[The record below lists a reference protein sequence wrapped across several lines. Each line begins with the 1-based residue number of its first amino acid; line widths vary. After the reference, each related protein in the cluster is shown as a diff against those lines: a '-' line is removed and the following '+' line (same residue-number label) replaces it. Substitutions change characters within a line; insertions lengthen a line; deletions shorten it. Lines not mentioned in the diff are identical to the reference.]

1 MRQSRHRRYVTGIR
15 ATRRVFWAAVWLAVV
30 LVTVKAYYLGV
41 PATLAFSDFGNDFRS
56 LAAISYVDVLFAAIC
71 WAAARAILAIT
82 VDRKR
87 TSAAIS
93 MMFVGFAAFAAI
105 YAVANVIFFG
115 IFGGFLTY
123 PLLALVGNLRMLSSS
138 VAATVTPRVIL
149 ALVGLPI
156 IYTVLVEVT
165 VRLVRPRSNPPRI
178 AFVPLG
184 VWLILGIYG
193 FSAAWTTR
201 QDRRI
206 AENPHWVLISSWWQ
220 AVSGDGTVRLTDQFP
235 AADLA
240 DFDPIGPRPLSPASI
255 VRQVSQGLGRKVA
268 VPRPPNVIVI
278 VLESVAARWAG
289 LNGGPYDSTPVL
301 KAESAHALVADNF
314 YAHIGRSSNS
324 LVAILLSA
332 YPKLGFRDVT
342 EEYPHLAGT
351 SMASVFRD
359 RGYRTAFVTPSDLSW
374 AEWGPFLK
382 ERGFAELRD
391 LHQLAC
397 PLISSWGVEDRC
409 MVDGMID
416 FITQAPGRPFFL
428 LGWTTQTH
436 HPYEPT
442 DDVPVLTFQR
452 EPVPDQYEL
461 ERYLNVLHET
471 DHHLARLFDTVRQ
484 LKLDQ
489 DTLIVVIGDHGQ
501 AFGYPHNTYIQGR
514 TIYEEDVHVPLMF
527 WFPRRYPTTMR
538 SKIVGSQV
546 DLAPT
551 ITDLAGVPPA
561 PDWQGRSLF
570 DSTRSSRAYFYVAED
585 HFTLGLR
592 EGDWKYIFAL
602 REGVEELYNLA
613 QDPDEQYNLA
623 RAEPART
630 ARMRQRLAA
639 WTEANRRQYERA
651 DNPLR
656 SASVTSTH

>member
-1 MRQSRHRRYVTGIR
+1 MS
-15 ATRRVFWAAVWLAVV
+15 TRRVFWAAVWLAIA
-30 LVTVKAYYLGV
+30 LIAIKAYYLGI
-41 PATLAFSDFGNDFRS
+41 PAVLALTDFENYLRS
-56 LAAISYVDVLFAAIC
+56 LAAISYVDVAFAAVC
-71 WAAARAILAIT
+71 WATARAILALAG
-82 VDRKR
+82 DSGGRWEKGALA
-87 TSAAIS
+87 TSIL
-93 MMFVGFAAFAAI
+93 FVAFAAFAAV
-105 YAVANVIFFG
+105 YAIASVIFFG

-138 VAATVTPRVIL
+138 VAATVTSRVIL
-149 ALVGLPI
+149 TLVAVPVA
-156 IYTVLVEVT
+156 YAVLVETT
-165 VRLVRPRSNPPRI
+165 VRVVRPRKRRGF
-178 AFVPLG
+178 AVVPLG
-184 VWLILGIYG
+184 VWLILGGYG

-220 AVSGDGTVRLTDQFP
+220 VVSGDVTVGLTDQFP

-240 DFDPIGPRPLSPASI
+240 DFDPIGQRPASPASPGEI
-255 VRQVSQGLGRKVA
+255 IRRVGARFSRKVDA
-268 VPRPPNVIVI
+268 PRPPNVILV

-301 KAESAHALVADNF
+301 EAESAHALVADNF

-332 YPKLGFRDVT
+332 YPKLDFRDVT
-342 EEYPHLAGT
+342 EEYPHLTGT
-351 SMASVFRD
+351 SLASVFRD
-359 RGYRTAFVTPSDLSW
+359 RGYRTAFVTPSDLAW

-382 ERGFAELRD
+382 GRGFGELRD
-391 LHQLAC
+391 LHQLGC

-416 FITQAPGRPFFL
+416 FITQAPGRPFFVM
-428 LGWTTQTH
+428 GWTTQTH

-442 DDVPVLTFQR
+442 PDVPLLTFQR

-461 ERYLNVLHET
+461 ERFLNVLHET
-471 DHHLARLFDTVRQ
+471 DRHLGRLFDTVRR
-484 LKLDQ
+484 LKLEE

-514 TIYEEDVHVPLMF
+514 TMYEEDVHVPLMF
-527 WFPRRYPTTMR
+527 WFPRRYRMATRSTT
-538 SKIVGSQV
+538 VGGQV

-551 ITDLAGVPPA
+551 IAELAGAPPA

-570 DSTRSSRAYFYVAED
+570 DTTRSSRAYFYVAED

-592 EGDWKYIFAL
+592 EANWKYIFAL
-602 REGVEELYNLA
+602 REGIEELYDLGK
-613 QDPDEQYNLA
+613 DPDEQHNLA
-623 RAEPART
+623 KAEPART

-639 WTEANRRQYERA
+639 WTEANRRQYDRA

-656 SASVTSTH
+656 IAVTH

>member
-1 MRQSRHRRYVTGIR
+1 
-15 ATRRVFWAAVWLAVV
+15 VFWAAIWLAIIMIAI
-30 LVTVKAYYLGV
+30 KAHYLGIPV
-41 PATLAFSDFGNDFRS
+41 TLASTDFGNYLRS
-56 LAAISYVDVLFAAIC
+56 LTAISYVDVLFAAIC
-71 WAAARAILAIT
+71 WAVARVILALAGELSGRNRQI
-82 VDRKR
+82 RIA
-87 TSAAIS
+87 SAVS
-93 MMFVGFAAFAAI
+93 VVFVAFAASAAA
-105 YAVANVIFFG
+105 YAVASVIFFG

-123 PLLALVGNLRMLSSS
+123 PLLALVGNLQMLSSS
-138 VAATVTPRVIL
+138 VGASLTPRVIG
-149 ALVGLPI
+149 ALVGLPLT
-156 IYTVLVEVT
+156 YAVLVEAT
-165 VRLVRPRSNPPRI
+165 LRLVPPGNRQPRI

-220 AVSGDGTVRLTDQFP
+220 VVSGDGIVRLTDQFA
-235 AADLA
+235 AADLS
-240 DFDPIGPRPLSPASI
+240 DFDPIGQRAAAVPQASRIGRPA
-255 VRQVSQGLGRKVA
+255 A
-268 VPRPPNVIVI
+268 APRPPNVIVI

-301 KAESAHALVADNF
+301 RAESAHALVADNF
-314 YAHIGRSSNS
+314 YAHIGRSSNA
-324 LVAILLSA
+324 LVAILLSV

-351 SMASVFRD
+351 SLASLFRD

-374 AEWGPFLK
+374 AEWRPFL
-382 ERGFAELRD
+382 EVRGFADLRD
-391 LHQLAC
+391 LNQLGC
-397 PLISSWGVEDRC
+397 PLVSSWGVEDRC

-416 FITQAPGRPFFL
+416 FITEAPNRPFFVM
-428 LGWTTQTH
+428 GWTTQTH

-442 DDVPVLTFQR
+442 PDVPLVGFQR

-471 DHHLARLFDTVRQ
+471 DRHLGRLFDTVRR

-489 DTLIVVIGDHGQ
+489 NTLIVVMGDHGQ

-514 TIYEEDVHVPLMF
+514 TMYEEDVHVPLML
-527 WFPRRYPTTMR
+527 WFPRRYRMATR
-538 SKIVGSQV
+538 SNTVASQV

-551 ITDLAGVPPA
+551 IAELAGVPPA

-570 DSTRSSRAYFYVAED
+570 DTTRSSRAYFYVAED

-592 EGDWKYIFAL
+592 EGKWKYIFAL
-602 REGVEELYNLA
+602 REGVEELFDLET
-613 QDPDEQYNLA
+613 DPDEQHNLA
-623 RAEPART
+623 KAEPGRT
-630 ARMRQRLAA
+630 SRMRQRLAA

-651 DNPLR
+651 ATPER
-656 SASVTSTH
+656 AAAIR